1 MRSLPISST
10 QTPRKALIAA
20 GLLCGLFALLSIL
33 LGPVSIPPKELV
45 GILAAGPQNTPAS
58 RIVWYAR
65 LPRTAACLLA
75 GAALAAAGTILQNV
89 LANPMASPGIIGV
102 NAGAGL
108 AVTVCC
114 IFTGAGWAVSGAAFL
129 GAAAAAALIVL
140 LAQKTGASRM
150 TVILSGVAVNSLL
163 NSASEALGI
172 LFRDAGANSADFRVG
187 GFSAVSIPRLLPAG
201 CAILLGLGLVL
212 SLTSE
217 MELLSMGEAAAGGL
231 GLPVRRTRTL
241 LLGLAA
247 LLAGASVSFCGLLG
261 FVGLLVPHMARHF
274 VRSNSAW
281 LLPMSALCGAA
292 LVTLCDLAAR
302 LVFAPYELP
311 AGILLSF
318 LGGPFFI
325 LLLLRQRGGRIH
337 G

>member
-1 MRSLPISST
+1 MRSLPTSST
-10 QTPRKALIAA
+10 RPPHRALALAA
-20 GLLCGLFALLSIL
+20 LLCLLFALLSIL
-33 LGPVSIPPKELV
+33 LGPVSIPPGQLLA
-45 GILAAGPQNTPAS
+45 ILAGGPQNTPAS

-75 GAALAAAGTILQNV
+75 GAALATAGAILQNV

-108 AVTVCC
+108 AVTLCCVC
-114 IFTGAGWAVSGAAFL
+114 TGTGWVVSGAAFL
-129 GAAAAAALIVL
+129 GAAGAAALIVL
-140 LAQKTGASRM
+140 LAHKTGASRM
-150 TVILSGVAVNSLL
+150 TVVLSGVAVNSLL

-172 LFRDAGANSADFRVG
+172 LFREAGADSADFRVG

-201 CAILLGLGLVL
+201 AAIVLGLGLAL
-212 SLTSE
+212 SLANE
-217 MELLSMGEAAAGGL
+217 IELLSMGEASAQGL
-231 GLPVRRTRTL
+231 GLPVRRTRAL

-261 FVGLLVPHMARHF
+261 FVGLLVPHIARHF
-274 VRSNSAW
+274 IRAGSAW

-302 LVFAPYELP
+302 LLFAPYELP

-325 LLLLRQRGGRIH
+325 LLLLKQRGGRTY

>member
-1 MRSLPISST
+1 MRSLPTSST
-10 QTPRKALIAA
+10 PPRKALALAA
-20 GLLCGLFALLSIL
+20 LLCLGFAALSVM
-33 LGPVSIPPKELV
+33 LGAVRIPPGQLLA
-45 GILAAGPQNTPAS
+45 ILAGRLRDTPAA

-75 GAALAAAGTILQNV
+75 GAGLAVAGAILQNV
-89 LANPMASPGIIGV
+89 LANPLASPGIIGV

-129 GAAAAAALIVL
+129 GAAAAVALVVL

-150 TVILSGVAVNSLL
+150 TVVLSGVAINTLL
-163 NSASEALGI
+163 NSASETLGI
-172 LFRDAGANSADFRVG
+172 LFREAGASTADFRVG
-187 GFSAVSIPRLLPAG
+187 GFSAVAAPRLLPAG
-201 CAILLGLGLVL
+201 IAILLGLILAF
-212 SLTSE
+212 SLTNE
-217 MELLSMGEAAAGGL
+217 MELLSMGEESAHGL

-261 FVGLLVPHMARHF
+261 FVGLLVPHIARHF
-274 VRSNSAW
+274 IKAHSGY

-302 LVFAPYELP
+302 LLFAPYELP

-325 LLLLRQRGGRIH
+325 LLLLRQRGGRTH